1 MDRSTP
7 TIISEAVT
15 TNVALYSL
23 KRLRFSKLMAA
34 ITPIQFHFLQSV
46 NLQQRQALKDFI
58 RSVFKKEK
66 KAFTSLNY
74 IFCSD
79 EYLLDINRQ
88 HLNHDYY
95 TDIITFELN
104 GKQEPVIG
112 EIYISVDR
120 VRDNARTFNT
130 SLKEELHRVI
140 FHGALHLCGYK
151 DKNSKQEKEMRAKE
165 AQYLRSYFK

>member
-1 MDRSTP
+1 MDHSTT
-7 TIISEAVT
+7 TIIPEPVT

-23 KRLRFSKLMAA
+23 IRLRFSKLMS
-34 ITPIQFHFLQSV
+34 IVTPIQFHFLQPV
-46 NLQQRQALKDFI
+46 TLQQRQALKTFI
-58 RSVFKKEK
+58 RGLFKKER
-66 KAFTSLNY
+66 TPVESLTY

-79 EYLLDINRQ
+79 DYLLDINRQ
-88 HLNHDYY
+88 YLNHDYY

-112 EIYISVDR
+112 EIYISIDR
-120 VRDNARTFNT
+120 VRDNATRFKT

-151 DKNSKQEKEMRAKE
+151 DKSPKQEQEMRAKE